1 MNLGNQ
7 NGGTLILDA
16 NKQWM
21 SRPADQR
28 FQTLD
33 DLRDALSA
41 RRNASRAVNMDLE
54 EIRSKPT
61 DDGQGIVINS
71 GLTPA
76 RPSHWSFGQ
85 LARLVS
91 APAEYL
97 RRMPVELAC
106 RCLNESIDQTN
117 EDRGEMKLMTIRDEE
132 GGLDTLQAV
141 TSTTYGRIWDADV
154 ASAVSRI
161 VDRSGGRFFNPKD
174 WSGKPSGLYASDHDV
189 FIFMVDGGSIVDGGG
204 ERDQMNRGF
213 ITWNSETGAKTF
225 GLMTFLFRVVCGNHM
240 IWDATDITK
249 MIVRHTSGGPTRF
262 DREAMPVLLNY
273 VNASA
278 RPVEDAIRK
287 AKEIRLLGLV
297 NLPGLTVSRDPL
309 NHDWQKVFAKAH
321 GFTVGEVSDAI
332 KFAKAEEG
340 TCGSLWDIING
351 FTASA
356 RSIEF
361 IDARIDLEKRASKLM
376 DLAKN

>member
-1 MNLGNQ
+1 MQLGNQ

-21 SRPADQR
+21 TRPADQR
-28 FQTLD
+28 FETLD
-33 DLRDALSA
+33 SLRDSLSM
-41 RRNASRAVNMDLE
+41 RRNASRSVDMDLA

-61 DDGQGIVINS
+61 DDGKGIIINS

-76 RPSHWSFGQ
+76 LPSHWSFGQ
-85 LARLVS
+85 LSRLVG

-97 RRMPVELAC
+97 RSLPAELAC

-117 EDRGEMKLMTIRDEE
+117 EERGEMKLMTIRDEE

-141 TSTTYGRIWDADV
+141 TSTTYGRVWDADV

-161 VDRSGGRFFNPKD
+161 VERTGGRFFNPKD

-189 FIFMVDGGSIVDGGG
+189 FIFMIDGGSIVDGGG
-204 ERDQMNRGF
+204 DRDKMHRGF

-240 IWDATDITK
+240 IWDATDVSK
-249 MIVRHTSGGPTRF
+249 MIIRHTSGGPGRF
-262 DREAMPVLLNY
+262 DRDAMPTLLNY

-278 RPVEDAIRK
+278 RPVEDAIRR
-287 AKEIRLLGLV
+287 AKEIKLISMV
-297 NLPGLTVSRDPL
+297 NLPGLTVAKDPL
-309 NHDWQKVFAKAH
+309 DRDFQKAFAKAH
-321 GFTVGEVSDAI
+321 GFSVGEVADAI

-340 TCGSLWDIING
+340 GCRSLWDIING

-361 IDARIDLEKRASKLM
+361 IDARVDLERRGSKLM

>member
-7 NGGTLILDA
+7 NGGSLILKA

-33 DLRDALSA
+33 SLRDALSL
-41 RRNASRAVNMDLE
+41 RRNASRAVNMDLA

-61 DDGQGIVINS
+61 EDGQGIVINS

-97 RRMPVELAC
+97 RRMPVDLAC

-161 VDRSGGRFFNPKD
+161 VDRSGGADAQVTQLRR
-174 WSGKPSGLYASDHDV
+174 GGGA
-189 FIFMVDGGSIVDGGG
+189 DGGDGLGGRVCGWIGRQWDGGG
-204 ERDQMNRGF
+204 QVWREGLQAGGRAVEQQGF
-213 ITWNSETGAKTF
+213 DS
-225 GLMTFLFRVVCGNHM
+225 V
-240 IWDATDITK
+240 
-249 MIVRHTSGGPTRF
+249 
-262 DREAMPVLLNY
+262 
-273 VNASA
+273 
-278 RPVEDAIRK
+278 
-287 AKEIRLLGLV
+287 
-297 NLPGLTVSRDPL
+297 
-309 NHDWQKVFAKAH
+309 
-321 GFTVGEVSDAI
+321 
-332 KFAKAEEG
+332 
-340 TCGSLWDIING
+340 
-351 FTASA
+351 
-356 RSIEF
+356 
-361 IDARIDLEKRASKLM
+361 
-376 DLAKN
+376 